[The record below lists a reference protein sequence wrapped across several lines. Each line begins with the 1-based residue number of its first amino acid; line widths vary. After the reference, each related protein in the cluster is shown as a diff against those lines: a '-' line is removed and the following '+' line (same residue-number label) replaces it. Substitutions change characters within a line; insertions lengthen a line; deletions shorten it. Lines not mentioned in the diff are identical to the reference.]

1 MFIHELIHNA
11 AGVVSKAASRIQVE
25 DADVTI

>member
-11 AGVVSKAASRIQVE
+11 AEDVSIAASRIQVE